1 MVNQHTKLLVCDLQ
15 MVNSRLHGVGG
26 GRYAQ
31 LEVEL
36 GSQSQSQS
44 QYSTLPKLPS
54 LSTLGQLV

>member
-36 GSQSQSQS
+36 GSQSQSQ
-44 QYSTLPKLPS
+44 YSTLPKFPS
-54 LSTLGQLV
+54 LSTLG